1 MQSARNNAYD
11 QAKAQY
17 NSDLMGMGGT
27 MLGLGSAALM
37 MSI

>member
-17 NSDLMGMGGT
+17 KSDMMGMGGQ
-27 MLGLGSAALM
+27 MLGLGTAAAM
-37 MSI
+37 MLI